1 MVLDSLVLLS
11 EQFYDINVANKKNR
25 VPMSDYKG
33 SNSRECYRIE
43 YPSKDLPV
51 FNSGEAEYKVLNISE
66 KSAKLVG
73 GNAMTIELGQEL
85 RGTIRLTCGIAS
97 PVIGDVTR
105 LFRPGAE
112 FILLFK
118 TRIPFK
124 TIISEQRF
132 LIGKYKH
139 AKF

>member
-1 MVLDSLVLLS
+1 
-11 EQFYDINVANKKNR
+11 
-25 VPMSDYKG
+25 MSDYKG
-33 SNSRECYRIE
+33 FNTRECYRIE

-51 FNSGEAEYKVLNISE
+51 FKTEEAEYKILNISE

-73 GNAMTIELGQEL
+73 VNDTPIELGHEL

-105 LFRPGAE
+105 LFRPGPE